1 MEKVSN
7 KEAIGLVI
15 TIIINNIILVCAQEV
30 IETCSSASLI
40 NALYVSIIAIVI
52 TWIITILFKKFAG
65 QDILD
70 ISNFLGGKV
79 LRSIIGIIFL
89 SFFLF
94 RISILLRRLVNCL
107 QIINYQLTN
116 VVFIIF
122 LFIITAGIICNFK
135 KSDYK

>member
-52 TWIITILFKKFAG
+52 TWIITILFKKFAC
-65 QDILD
+65 QDILY
-70 ISNFLGGKV
+70 ISNFLFGKV
-79 LRSIIGIIFL
+79 FRSIICIIL
-89 SFFLF
+89 CLESWVKQAVF
-94 RISILLRRLVNCL
+94 RGL
-107 QIINYQLTN
+107 
-116 VVFIIF
+116 
-122 LFIITAGIICNFK
+122 
-135 KSDYK
+135 